1 MLAMGP
7 PLFIV
12 RAVQTG
18 GNSHRSRSSSPSV
31 FRKLPAIV
39 RDHSPYPPN
48 AVATSGRHTH
58 PIVKTEK
65 PCSSYIS
72 QTRLPH
78 TPKATCSH
86 SYNVRCRAVSFP
98 QTSVCLY
105 YAPGHRRFRCIPQ
118 RVGWH
123 AIRHA
128 SPPLHCPKARKRRRS
143 NPHRQQAALTVL
155 RHHTTRLLPA
165 SFSRSNLGKRLF
177 QIGDEVV
184 RILQAHGQSNQIGGN
199 LQRGTGHG
207 GVGHGTRMAYAR
219 NRPRHIRRRL
229 VHVLSSGW
237 PKILSLSTRINH
249 VMFVFSKADNNSFA
263 CTGN

>member
-7 PLFIV
+7 PLFIA

-58 PIVKTEK
+58 PIIKTEK

-86 SYNVRCRAVSFP
+86 SYNVRCRAASFP

-143 NPHRQQAALTVL
+143 NPHRQRAALTVL
-155 RHHTTRLLPA
+155 RHHTTRLSPA
-165 SFSRSNLGKRLF
+165 SFSRFFLPLKS
-177 QIGDEVV
+177 
-184 RILQAHGQSNQIGGN
+184 GQTPVQG
-199 LQRGTGHG
+199 
-207 GVGHGTRMAYAR
+207 
-219 NRPRHIRRRL
+219 RR
-229 VHVLSSGW
+229 
-237 PKILSLSTRINH
+237 
-249 VMFVFSKADNNSFA
+249 
-263 CTGN
+263 

>member
-98 QTSVCLY
+98 PDVCLSLLC
-105 YAPGHRRFRCIPQ
+105 ARPPEIPVHPPKGGLARGSACQ
-118 RVGWH
+118 PTL
-123 AIRHA
+123 ALSQSEEATTKQPA
-128 SPPLHCPKARKRRRS
+128 SATGR
-143 NPHRQQAALTVL
+143 PHRPTPPYDSSSS
-155 RHHTTRLLPA
+155 RFFLPLK
-165 SFSRSNLGKRLF
+165 S
-177 QIGDEVV
+177 
-184 RILQAHGQSNQIGGN
+184 GQTPVQG
-199 LQRGTGHG
+199 
-207 GVGHGTRMAYAR
+207 
-219 NRPRHIRRRL
+219 RR
-229 VHVLSSGW
+229 
-237 PKILSLSTRINH
+237 
-249 VMFVFSKADNNSFA
+249 
-263 CTGN
+263 